1 MKKFSLVMLVCAIAV
16 AAFLLGQRSRQPAP
30 AAEPVAAS
38 PAAPATAAPAAAVDI
53 DRSKLPSSQP
63 VRTFRGPD
71 GLPHIIVYDP
81 ANPPDNNDA
90 EQVRAAVLEDMRNHP
105 TNIVR
110 AYDLTEA
117 QIADILAGKRPLP
130 ESMLPRP
137 ALAPPAAR

>member
-1 MKKFSLVMLVCAIAV
+1 MKKFPLVLLFCAIAV
-16 AAFLLGQRSRQPAP
+16 AAFLLGQRSREPAP
-30 AAEPVAAS
+30 APVAS
-38 PAAPATAAPAAAVDI
+38 PATPAATAAAAASDA

-81 ANPPDNNDA
+81 AKLPDNNDV

-110 AYDLTEA
+110 SYDLTEA
-117 QIADILAGKRPLP
+117 QIAEIVAGKRPVP
-130 ESMLPRP
+130 ETMLPKP
-137 ALAPPAAR
+137 AAPAAR